1 MDNVENVRQ
10 TLKGYRVT
18 QLKELCREV
27 GISQC
32 AKNKKV
38 LIDRLLPIVLKSAG
52 YEVVSIEKEVEEKP
66 KRKTKI
72 KKVPVKKVEEEKKE
86 EEKKISLDEK
96 NNNSSVS
103 IEMEESVEIQED
115 SGDDSSVTEVEE
127 K

>member
-10 TLKGYRVT
+10 TLKSYRVT

-52 YEVVSIEKEVEEKP
+52 YEVISIEKEEEQKP
-66 KRKTKI
+66 KIKKVPV

-86 EEKKISLDEK
+86 EEQKINLDEK
-96 NNNSSVS
+96 NNNNNSSVS
-103 IEMEESVEIQED
+103 IEIEED
-115 SGDDSSVTEVEE
+115 SNDDSSITEDE
-127 K
+127 